1 MTGFSSPMAGG
12 GLNGLGGGLPAPA
25 LMQLLARTG
34 VSGMPGSLAPQ
45 IPALPGA
52 PRGAAGPVAAIPPAP
67 QPPQNNIL
75 GALTAFGSGPLG
87 KALAGNASGT
97 QPFTWQASTGLF
109 GGNGPL
115 FGVGAPFG
123 PGGLF
128 GSTPATWGSVDP
140 WSTLSATQLG
150 ALNAGTGLGF
160 DTGAGALGAG
170 AAGAATAAAAAPY
183 VDPLAAMIGFSM
195 GGV

>member
-12 GLNGLGGGLPAPA
+12 GLGALSGGMSGPL

-34 VSGMPGSLAPQ
+34 VSGLPGGLAPQ
-45 IPALPGA
+45 VQTLPGA
-52 PRGAAGPVAAIPPAP
+52 PRGAAGPVAPMPPTP
-67 QPPQNNIL
+67 QPPQNNML
-75 GALTAFGSGPLG
+75 GALSALGSGPLG
-87 KALAGNASGT
+87 KALAGNASSH
-97 QPFTWQASTGLF
+97 QPFLWQANAGF

-128 GSTPATWGSVDP
+128 GSSPATWGSVDP

-170 AAGAATAAAAAPY
+170 AAGAATAAAAATPY
-183 VDPLAAMIGFSM
+183 ADPLAALIGFSM

>member
-1 MTGFSSPMAGG
+1 MTGFSSPVAGG
-12 GLNGLGGGLPAPA
+12 GLDALGGGLPASA

-34 VSGMPGSLAPQ
+34 VSGLPGSLAPQ
-45 IPALPGA
+45 VPTLPGA
-52 PRGAAGPVAAIPPAP
+52 PRGAAGPLPPMPAAP
-67 QPPQNNIL
+67 QPPNTTL
-75 GALTAFGSGPLG
+75 GALTALGNGSLG
-87 KALAGNASGT
+87 RVLAGTAAST
-97 QPFTWQASTGLF
+97 QPFMWQASTGLF

-140 WSTLSATQLG
+140 WSTLSAAQLG
-150 ALNAGTGLGF
+150 GLNAGTGMGF

-170 AAGAATAAAAAPY
+170 AAGAASAAAAPY
-183 VDPLAAMIGFSM
+183 IDPLAAMIGFSM